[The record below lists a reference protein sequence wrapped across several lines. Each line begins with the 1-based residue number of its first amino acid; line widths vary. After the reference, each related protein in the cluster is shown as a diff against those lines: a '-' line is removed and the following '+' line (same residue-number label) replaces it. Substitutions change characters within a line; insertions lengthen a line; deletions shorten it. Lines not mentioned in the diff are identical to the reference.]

1 VTSSSALPPE
11 PDRTA
16 AKPAGL
22 PARPRLDG
30 RHRQPPRRRTAL
42 TASAIVDAALEVLD
56 AEGVTGLSMRRVAER
71 LGTGPA
77 SLYAHVSSKDEL
89 LELVYDELIGR
100 VPLPEPDPER
110 WEEQIR
116 DMMRGLRDV
125 LAAHRDTALAGLGRI
140 PTTPKSLAAAE
151 AVTAVLKAGG
161 LSDLGVALGLDHL
174 VLHVCATALEESL
187 YRHSGMPETELAR
200 YFEDVHTF
208 YQALPPDR
216 YPALASVAEDMTG
229 HDGEER
235 FEFGLTVLIE
245 GLRAADRAG
254 SSRAPSQ
261 LDGAGAV
268 RP

>member
-1 VTSSSALPPE
+1 MTSSSAIPGE
-11 PDRTA
+11 PDTA
-16 AKPAGL
+16 TAKVDGL
-22 PARPRLDG
+22 PVRPRLDG
-30 RHRQPPRRRTAL
+30 RHRQTPRRRTAL
-42 TASAIVDAALEVLD
+42 TAAAIVDAALEVLD

-71 LGTGPA
+71 LQTGPA

-100 VPLPEPDPER
+100 VPLPRPDPANWADQVR
-110 WEEQIR
+110 Q
-116 DMMRGLRDV
+116 MMRGLRRV

-140 PTTPKSLAAAE
+140 PTTPKSMAAAE
-151 AVTAVLKAGG
+151 ALTAVLKAGG
-161 LSDLGVALGLDHL
+161 LSDRVVALGLDQL

-187 YRHSGMPETELAR
+187 YLHSGMSDTELAR

-216 YPALASVAEDMTG
+216 YPALASVAEDMTS

-254 SSRAPSQ
+254 S
-261 LDGAGAV
+261 
-268 RP
+268 